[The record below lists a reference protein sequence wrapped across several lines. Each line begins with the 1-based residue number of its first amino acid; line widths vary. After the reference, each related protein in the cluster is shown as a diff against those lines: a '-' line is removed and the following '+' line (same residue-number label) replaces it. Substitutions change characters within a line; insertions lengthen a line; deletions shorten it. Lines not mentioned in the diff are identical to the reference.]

1 MRRLYG
7 LLPPLYFMFIFRF
20 SGECFSGV
28 RAHCA
33 VGLPGAAKLGA
44 SIFWTVLK
52 SINIVGSY
60 VGHVFPARVVSGPRC

>member
-33 VGLPGAAKLGA
+33 VGLPGAAGFFA
-44 SIFWTVLK
+44 SA
-52 SINIVGSY
+52 
-60 VGHVFPARVVSGPRC
+60 P